1 MPAGDTETVLES
13 ASSSSEKDGVRNN
26 AFVPA
31 DAPVDVGKD
40 IPQPMKSSRKLWKWR
55 LEGMTL
61 VVLSVIVLS
70 AAITVA
76 LIVCVF
82 AGPSQVQPHGAVA
95 SENNYCS
102 RFGLELME
110 QDNGNAVDSAIA
122 TALCLTVVRPDV
134 ASIAG
139 CGMMLVKNRNTQQ
152 SHLFDFMCPAPSNPP
167 AADSNKPETLVG
179 VPGFLKGLRLAH
191 SQFGKRPWADL
202 VRGALYAAENG
213 FQVKFCHCFLN
224 LVTLSGGIYTP
235 PSALKDVLRTLAERG
250 PETFYSDGTNP
261 TSFANRLLSLMV
273 GWQPKDLNDYKV
285 NQPKPIQMGFAG
297 FTLEAFPAPS
307 SGGPFLLSLLGN
319 TDLKNAVAPLNR
331 KGLAENDV
339 NATATVLHRLIEFS
353 KAAETSVLTLGD
365 ISDSNIGIAG
375 CGMMLVK
382 NRNTQQSHLFDFMCP
397 APSNPPAADSNK
409 PETLVGVPG
418 FLKGLRLAHSQFGKR
433 PWADLVRGALYAA
446 ENGFQPDIA
455 LVDAAKATVWLHC
468 LEGIYTPPSA
478 LKDVLRTLAERGPE
492 TFYSDGTNPT
502 SFANRL
508 LSLMVGW
515 QPKDLNDY
523 KVNQPK
529 PIQMGF
535 AGFTLEAFPAPSS
548 GGPFLLSLLGNTDLK
563 NVVAPLNRKGLAEN
577 DVNATATVLHRL
589 IEFSKAAETS
599 VLTLGDISDS
609 NIADEATRLQNQL
622 FSPTNRKALVN
633 SVNDSGTLPV
643 GDSLQR
649 ESGVAIGDTGIVTT
663 DSAYLTVVMNLF
675 LGAPF
680 GSGLIV
686 PNTGIHLNAALR
698 LFSNATLV
706 NSSKPVL
713 NTIASGRRP
722 LVPVSP
728 VYLST
733 TQRNCGIR
741 VGVTSSGGIWG
752 SLDSAQVVANAALF
766 LRDSKCRRPED
777 ANPPAAALE
786 SSGIVLGPSASNPPP
801 RSNQY
806 TPATEEGCIN
816 PQYATDLARFHCG
829 TVVRLGNATSFP
841 VYVEPNFPTDLSLR
855 LEAVGHAMQ
864 TYTPMWPG
872 RVALAGWNGYTM
884 ISSIDGRG
892 SWNLQTY

>member
-1 MPAGDTETVLES
+1 
-13 ASSSSEKDGVRNN
+13 
-26 AFVPA
+26 
-31 DAPVDVGKD
+31 
-40 IPQPMKSSRKLWKWR
+40 
-55 LEGMTL
+55 
-61 VVLSVIVLS
+61 
-70 AAITVA
+70 
-76 LIVCVF
+76 
-82 AGPSQVQPHGAVA
+82 
-95 SENNYCS
+95 
-102 RFGLELME
+102 
-110 QDNGNAVDSAIA
+110 
-122 TALCLTVVRPDV
+122 
-134 ASIAG
+134 
-139 CGMMLVKNRNTQQ
+139 MMLIKNRNTQQ
-152 SHLFDFMCPAPSNPP
+152 SHL
-167 AADSNKPETLVG
+167 
-179 VPGFLKGLRLAH
+179 
-191 SQFGKRPWADL
+191 
-202 VRGALYAAENG
+202 Y
-213 FQVKFCHCFLN
+213 
-224 LVTLSGGIYTP
+224 
-235 PSALKDVLRTLAERG
+235 
-250 PETFYSDGTNP
+250 
-261 TSFANRLLSLMV
+261 
-273 GWQPKDLNDYKV
+273 
-285 NQPKPIQMGFAG
+285 
-297 FTLEAFPAPS
+297 
-307 SGGPFLLSLLGN
+307 
-319 TDLKNAVAPLNR
+319 
-331 KGLAENDV
+331 
-339 NATATVLHRLIEFS
+339 
-353 KAAETSVLTLGD
+353 
-365 ISDSNIGIAG
+365 
-375 CGMMLVK
+375 
-382 NRNTQQSHLFDFMCP
+382 DFMCP

-446 ENGFQPDIA
+446 ENGFQPDTA
-455 LVDAAKATVWLHC
+455 LVEAAKTVKSSKPTGAGAIVDSLVT
-468 LEGIYTPPSA
+468 LSGGIYTPPSA
-478 LKDVLRTLAERGPE
+478 LKDVLRTLAERGSE

-515 QPKDLNDY
+515 QAKDLNDY

-563 NVVAPLNRKGLAEN
+563 NAVAPLNRKALAEN

-599 VLTLGDISDS
+599 ILTLGDISDS
-609 NIADEATRLQNQL
+609 SITDEATRLQTQL
-622 FSPTNRKALVN
+622 FSPTNRTPLVN
-633 SVNDSGTLPV
+633 SVDDSGTLPV
-643 GDSLQR
+643 SDSLQR
-649 ESGVAIGDTGIVTT
+649 ESGAAIGDTGIVTT
-663 DSAYLTVVMNLF
+663 DSAHLTVVMNLF

-680 GSGLIV
+680 GSGLTV

-733 TQRNCGIR
+733 TQRKCGIR

-752 SLDSAQVVANAALF
+752 LLDSAQVVANAALF

-786 SSGIVLGPSASNPPP
+786 SSSIVLAPSVSNPPQ

-829 TVVRLGNATSFP
+829 TVVRLGNATGFP
-841 VYVEPNFPTDLSLR
+841 VYVEPNFPKDLSLR

-864 TYTPMWPG
+864 TYTPLWPG